1 MLENQV
7 EVRKREVDELQ
18 SQAHVLRQE
27 GKDTDEVDGRRKV
40 VEEKFQELLDPL
52 QKRKN
57 FLMASREIHQFNRD
71 VEDEIVSWWPERLS
85 DVWISVWNISDIIS
99 FVSQL
104 WVEERMPLATSTDH
118 GHNLQTVQML
128 IKKNQV
134 SH

>member
-1 MLENQV
+1 MKKQQMLENQV
-7 EVRKREVDELQ
+7 EVRQREVEELQ

-40 VEEKFQELLDPL
+40 VEQKFKELLEPL

-71 VEDEIVSWWPERLS
+71 MEDEI
-85 DVWISVWNISDIIS
+85 
-99 FVSQL
+99 L

-118 GHNLQTVQML
+118 GHNLQTVQLL
-128 IKKNQV
+128 IKKNQ
-134 SH
+134 